1 MKQPT
6 RIDSMGKHLSDHVG
20 ELGLDDADESALLA
34 PASAPTPHRPT
45 VVVKVGTSS
54 ILRPDT
60 GYLALS
66 TISTL
71 VEILCKMRKD
81 GHRVVLVSSG
91 AVGVGCQ
98 RLGIKQRPSGIAEL
112 QALAAVGQPH
122 LMRYYDGLF
131 HALHQPIAQV
141 LLTAETLSTRSG
153 YQNSQALL
161 EAKRTL
167 TLTLTLALN
176 PPPQPNPNPIPN
188 PNARRPMRPS

>member
-20 ELGLDDADESALLA
+20 ELGLGDADESALLA

-98 RLGIKQRPSGIAEL
+98 RLGIQQRPSGIAEL

-141 LLTAETLSTRSG
+141 LLTAETLSTRAG
-153 YQNSQALL
+153 YQNSQALF
-161 EAKRTL
+161 EAKL
-167 TLTLTLALN
+167 K
-176 PPPQPNPNPIPN
+176 P
-188 PNARRPMRPS
+188 

>member
-20 ELGLDDADESALLA
+20 ELGLGDADESALLA

-98 RLGIKQRPSGIAEL
+98 RLGIQ
-112 QALAAVGQPH
+112 
-122 LMRYYDGLF
+122 
-131 HALHQPIAQV
+131 QV
-141 LLTAETLSTRSG
+141 SVR
-153 YQNSQALL
+153 
-161 EAKRTL
+161 
-167 TLTLTLALN
+167 
-176 PPPQPNPNPIPN
+176 
-188 PNARRPMRPS
+188 NAIDACPMVHG

>member
-20 ELGLDDADESALLA
+20 ELGLDDADEGS

-161 EAKRTL
+161 EAK
-167 TLTLTLALN
+167 LTLTLALALN
-176 PPPQPNPNPIPN
+176 PAPNPNTNPIPN
-188 PNARRPMRPS
+188 RNARRPSRPS